1 VDQHSTT
8 THTTVP
14 RALQGVEVGLRRL
27 WEKARR
33 AGELIAQLRAE
44 KADLD
49 LKVEQLEGEITQLKE
64 QLAMKE
70 ELVRTMSEKES
81 LAEATGGGI
90 MVDGDREAFRTK
102 VKELLA
108 RIDGYL

>member
-1 VDQHSTT
+1 MDQHSTT

-14 RALQGVEVGLRRL
+14 RALQGVEAGLRKL
-27 WEKARR
+27 WEKTRR

-49 LKVEQLEGEITQLKE
+49 SKVGQLEGEVTQLKE

-70 ELVRTMSEKES
+70 ELIQTMSEKQS
-81 LAEATGGGI
+81 IAEATGGDI

-102 VKELLA
+102 IKELLA